1 MKQNP
6 FLKQEEAHDIVQAPS
21 AQSGKSKALSN
32 LKSRLNMKD
41 GDEHFLP
48 IAVGPINSMYLQIRN
63 LSAFPFGAGRMD
75 NLIHDT
81 QVNRR

>member
-6 FLKQEEAHDIVQAPS
+6 FSKQEEAHDIVQAPS
-21 AQSGKSKALSN
+21 GQSGKSKALSN
-32 LKSRLNMKD
+32 LKARLNMMD

-81 QVNRR
+81 TANRR